1 MLGQRVRT
9 LVTEIMDAGLH
20 QVTWDG
26 LNYDGNEVASGMYI
40 YRIKAGEY
48 FANQKMLLIR

>member
-1 MLGQRVRT
+1 MRT

-40 YRIKAGEY
+40 YRIKAGGY
-48 FANQKMLLIR
+48 FANQKMLLVR